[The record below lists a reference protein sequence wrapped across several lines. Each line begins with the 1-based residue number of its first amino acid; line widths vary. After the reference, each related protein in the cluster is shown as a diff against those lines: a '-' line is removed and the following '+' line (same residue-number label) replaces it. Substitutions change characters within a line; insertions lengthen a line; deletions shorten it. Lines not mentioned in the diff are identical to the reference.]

1 MNKIVNDN
9 VAKYYGRQ
17 SQSYID
23 MVRDKSA
30 YRRAISKR
38 ELAFVLKHLK
48 PNAKVLEIGSGPGF
62 FTRELVKHAGS
73 VFATD
78 ISKEMVDALQKNV
91 PASNLSAM
99 PLDVY
104 NLDQVPDYGE
114 YDTVVCMRVL
124 CHVED
129 ASLGL
134 AKLRGAVHAK
144 GNVIFD
150 LLNDFSYIH
159 FGRKILRRPLTHTK
173 YYRVKTMRKMIA
185 ENGFEIDD
193 SFGRGYPY
201 IGGWT
206 LDKIGYQLL
215 PDLAHG
221 VGFNVIPVDK

>member
-1 MNKIVNDN
+1 MTKIVNDD
-9 VAKYYGRQ
+9 VATYYDRQ

-23 MVRDKSA
+23 MVRSKSA
-30 YRRAISKR
+30 YRRAISER

-78 ISKEMVDALQKNV
+78 ISQEMVDALQKNV

-99 PLDVY
+99 CLDVY
-104 NLDQVPDYGE
+104 DLDQVPDYGD

-124 CHVED
+124 CHVDD
-129 ASLGL
+129 ASKGL
-134 AKLRGAVHAK
+134 AKLRGAVHSQ

-150 LLNDFSYIH
+150 LLNAYSYIH
-159 FGRKILRRPLTHTK
+159 LARKIRGTTLHHTK
-173 YYRVKTMRKMIA
+173 YYSVPTMHKMIA
-185 ENGFEIDD
+185 DNGLEIDD

-206 LDKIGYQLL
+206 LDKIGYRLL
-215 PDLAHG
+215 PNLAHG
-221 VGFNVIPVDK
+221 VGYNVIPAG